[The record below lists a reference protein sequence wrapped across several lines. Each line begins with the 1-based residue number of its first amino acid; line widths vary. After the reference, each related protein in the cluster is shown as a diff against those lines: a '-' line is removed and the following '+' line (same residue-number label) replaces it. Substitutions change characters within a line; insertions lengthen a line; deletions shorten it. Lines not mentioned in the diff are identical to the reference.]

1 MHADT
6 CFPKIYRPSFL
17 PFEQTHVLGPEYH
30 GDEYRYKHSHNA
42 WLAQEYSFKASTLA
56 MYEDY
61 GAFALQWKLGGGC
74 YLMTNNMSP
83 ATHELEEEDASYLYL
98 VFAYRNKEWWDGTR
112 LMPKVKRFIRY
123 LEQMPECPIRAIYTR
138 ATDCRAQKMKHLRLT
153 GMLNDPRA
161 SEDRLDRCYR
171 YFFNATDWH
180 YLDHKGKPFLKFD
193 FRPKYPIQYDN

>member
-74 YLMTNNMSP
+74 YL
-83 ATHELEEEDASYLYL
+83 DD
-98 VFAYRNKEWWDGTR
+98 K
-112 LMPKVKRFIRY
+112 
-123 LEQMPECPIRAIYTR
+123 
-138 ATDCRAQKMKHLRLT
+138 
-153 GMLNDPRA
+153 
-161 SEDRLDRCYR
+161 
-171 YFFNATDWH
+171 
-180 YLDHKGKPFLKFD
+180 
-193 FRPKYPIQYDN
+193 